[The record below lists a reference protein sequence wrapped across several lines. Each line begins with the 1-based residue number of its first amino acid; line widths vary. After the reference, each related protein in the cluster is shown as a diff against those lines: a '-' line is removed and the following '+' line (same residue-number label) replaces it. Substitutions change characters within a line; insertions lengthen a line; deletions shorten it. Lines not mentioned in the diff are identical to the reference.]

1 MKKITKIFVFIALC
15 SLTFFCFAQTFF
27 TKTIVRADS
36 SAKAMCVV
44 ESSSSRVLY
53 SKNENVK
60 LPMASTT
67 KIVTTLTVLNHCN
80 NLDEEFVVDDR
91 AVGITGTSIYLKHGE
106 KKTVRELLYGMML
119 PSGNDAATAL
129 ALHISNDIDSF
140 CKLMKS
146 TAEKCGA
153 YNSNFENPHGL
164 DSSGHFTTAYDLAII
179 TATALD
185 NDVFREIV
193 CTKNYKIS
201 GSSEG
206 TFRYLKNKNK
216 LLSSL
221 EGCIGVKTGYTGNAG
236 RCLVSACER
245 NGLRAVCVVLNCGPM
260 FEECH
265 MLLNKSFDEYKL
277 MTLLPKYKIARRV
290 AVNNGRQD
298 SVKTFTKR
306 GFDYPLSKD
315 ELDRVVY
322 KYDLPNSLTAPVV
335 KEQEV
340 GKLEIFL
347 DNCLLFSEKIYT
359 IDSVKKIGVLSSIKD
374 ILTDW

>member
-53 SKNENVK
+53 SQNENVK

-91 AVGITGTSIYLKHGE
+91 AVGISGTSIYLKHGE